1 MAEASF
7 EFRLERM
14 FAEAPAAP
22 DADLFAA
29 MVMGRLDRGWTTRRF
44 LIGGMGV
51 VGGVIGAVQ
60 VVGGGTFSNA
70 IAMVGHANQLLTQA
84 LASAMPPG
92 LPAADLGL
100 ETQVIWVAGAL
111 AAVAAGFG
119 LARLFREI

>member
-29 MVMGRLDRGWTTRRF
+29 RVMSRLDRGWTTRRM

-51 VGGVIGAVQ
+51 VGGVIGAAQ
-60 VVGGGTFSNA
+60 VVGGGTLSSA
-70 IAMVGHANQLLTQA
+70 TAVIGHINQLLTQA

-92 LPAADLGL
+92 LPAADLNM
-100 ETQVIWVAGAL
+100 ETQVIWLAGVL
-111 AAVAAGFG
+111 VAVAAGFG